1 MMMNNSVSFE
11 KISFVFA
18 NRPLLRLA
26 SLCALWVLFSLTF
39 FALVPRAHAQDET
52 LEMTDPALKK
62 KQEDAAEMRRK
73 RAEKKRILDEI
84 QAKKAGVKGQV
95 AALAAERARLNE
107 LLINYGKRIQTSE
120 GALSNLEKSLESL
133 RGKETKMRSSMQ
145 VRRSA
150 IADML
155 GVLQRMGR
163 NPPPIMAT
171 HPDDALKMVRSAM
184 LMSNILPKFK
194 RQADV
199 LRTEIDKLVV
209 LKSDITEQSER
220 LRVQNAEMEADRRRM
235 SELLNEKNQRIL
247 SHNSELQQME
257 ERAKEHSK
265 SVANLDELISRVDK
279 DLQIATDL
287 GGYERQQIEDK
298 KLAQQKIGEQAAV
311 ELTPD
316 EKKEKAFGNP
326 GRIQPALPFEKVK
339 HTLTLPAKG
348 RILRSFGEPIQYG
361 NNSKGISIGTRPN
374 AQITSPTDG
383 WIVYA
388 GKFRSYGQLLIINA
402 GGKYHILLAGMERI
416 DVRTGQFVLA
426 GEPIGNM
433 ADKKISTKTPKKSID
448 PVLYIEFRKDGRPI
462 DSTPW
467 WATKVAAK

>member
-1 MMMNNSVSFE
+1 MNNSVSFQ

-18 NRPLLRLA
+18 NRSCLRLA
-26 SLCALWVLFSLTF
+26 LFCALWILFSLTF
-39 FALVPRAHAQDET
+39 FAFTPFCVAQDST
-52 LEMTDPALKK
+52 LETTDPVLKK

-73 RAEKKRILDEI
+73 LAEKKRILEEI

-95 AALAAERARLNE
+95 AALDAERARLNE

-120 GALSNLEKSLESL
+120 DALNNLETRLESL

-145 VRRSA
+145 ARRGA
-150 IADML
+150 IAEML

-171 HPDDALKMVRSAM
+171 HPDDALKMVRSGM

-194 RQADV
+194 RQADA
-199 LRTEIDKLVV
+199 LRTEVDKLVL
-209 LKSDITEQSER
+209 LKSDIREQSEK
-220 LRVQNAEMEADRRRM
+220 LRVQNAEMESDRRRM

-247 SHNSELQQME
+247 SHNTELQE
-257 ERAKEHSK
+257 IEKRAKEHSV
-265 SVANLDELISRVDK
+265 SVASLDELIRRVDK
-279 DLQIATDL
+279 DLKDAIDFR
-287 GGYERQQIEDK
+287 GYEKQQIEDE
-298 KLAQQKIGEQAAV
+298 KLAQQKIGEKVAV

-348 RILRSFGEPIQYG
+348 RVLRSFGEATQYG
-361 NNSKGISIGTRPN
+361 TNSKGISISTRPN

-402 GGKYHILLAGMERI
+402 GGKYHILLAGLERI

-433 ADKKISTKTPKKSID
+433 ADKKMSTKSSKKPVD
-448 PVLYIEFRKDGRPI
+448 PVIYIEFRKDGRPI
-462 DSTPW
+462 DSSPW
-467 WATKVAAK
+467 WATKVASK